1 MRIHSLQGL
10 RAISIVFVLLAH
22 LSGTH
27 NCFRSRVAE
36 SYGNPGVRIFLVL
49 SGYLITGQLLK
60 ERERTSSISLR
71 TFYARRAYRIFP
83 AGYVFMAIAI
93 ATHWAVLSRANV
105 ATALTNTLNYY
116 PHGNHVLGHLW
127 SPCVEE
133 QFYLLW
139 PLCLLL
145 FFRKRILIVAA
156 AIASGP
162 PLRILFWLLWR
173 RAGLEHPF
181 PVFMD
186 ALATGSAVSLLEPRL
201 RGFHALF
208 LSRKFVVVPGLT
220 LLLPLV
226 EFWNGRVYQTVALSL
241 FHLGITL
248 TLLHVMAR
256 RYALLNSPPVVW
268 LGGIS
273 YSLYLWQQFSSTA
286 SLPLRAAFP
295 LNLVLALLLGA
306 SPYYLV
312 EQPCL
317 RLREQRA
324 AKRLPYWA
332 PSGNTGL
339 MRLVGG
345 QAPAAAEPA
354 ALTRPATGG

>member
-1 MRIHSLQGL
+1 
-10 RAISIVFVLLAH
+10 
-22 LSGTH
+22 
-27 NCFRSRVAE
+27 
-36 SYGNPGVRIFLVL
+36 
-49 SGYLITGQLLK
+49 
-60 ERERTSSISLR
+60 
-71 TFYARRAYRIFP
+71 
-83 AGYVFMAIAI
+83 
-93 ATHWAVLSRANV
+93 
-105 ATALTNTLNYY
+105 
-116 PHGNHVLGHLW
+116 
-127 SPCVEE
+127 
-133 QFYLLW
+133 
-139 PLCLLL
+139 
-145 FFRKRILIVAA
+145 LIVAA